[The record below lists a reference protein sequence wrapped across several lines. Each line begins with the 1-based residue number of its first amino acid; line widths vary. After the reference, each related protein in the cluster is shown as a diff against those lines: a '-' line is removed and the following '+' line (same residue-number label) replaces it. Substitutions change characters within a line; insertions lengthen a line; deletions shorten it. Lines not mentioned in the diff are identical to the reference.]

1 MSEDEKKEGSQFKV
15 TDRRLFTSE
24 GDLKERKAEE
34 GPSQPKSE
42 PGVADARPRSVRHE
56 PGTQDEDAASP
67 VDLSSLILSLATTAM
82 VHLGDVRD
90 PSGETSKPDIAA
102 ARQMVE
108 IIAMLQ
114 RKTEGNRTAEETRL
128 LDDVLYELRMRILSK
143 TGAAHL

>member
-1 MSEDEKKEGSQFKV
+1 MSEEEKRDGSGFKV

-24 GDLKERKAEE
+24 GELRPKDLEEDPPEPEAEQTAGDSE
-34 GPSQPKSE
+34 TKNGPSVIRDPE
-42 PGVADARPRSVRHE
+42 E
-56 PGTQDEDAASP
+56 TASP
-67 VDLSSLILSLATTAM
+67 VDLSSLVLSLATTAM

-90 PSGETSKPDIAA
+90 PSGEVGKPDLGA

-108 IIAMLQ
+108 ILSMLQ

-128 LDDVLYELRMRILSK
+128 LDDVLYELRMRILAK